1 MLDRSEVGPR
11 GYLNEDYRL
20 FHLRDSRALK
30 LDYHYHEFDKLVLQL
45 GGRAAYHIEGRR
57 YPLQPMD
64 VLLVSRGVIHLPA
77 VDPGEVYE
85 RMVLWISRDFLS
97 RFSGEEADLSACFT
111 RAAERGVHLFRPRGE
126 DRGRYR
132 DLFGRVEEAGSE
144 DAFGA
149 RLLADTCVL
158 QLMVALNRD
167 FPAAEA
173 AEGAYRFDPKMEEV
187 TRFIREHLAEEL
199 TIERLAG
206 TFFLSRFY
214 LMHRFKDVYGCTV
227 HQYIRQKRLQQA
239 AEQIR
244 LGVPGMRASG
254 TTPCSYGP
262 FAAPSA
268 RAPGSGSDQCQRK
281 EESNGRFDSGRVS
294 YREDSACS
302 KIA

>member
-206 TFFLSRFY
+206 TFFLSRF
-214 LMHRFKDVYGCTV
+214 
-227 HQYIRQKRLQQA
+227 
-239 AEQIR
+239 
-244 LGVPGMRASG
+244 
-254 TTPCSYGP
+254 
-262 FAAPSA
+262 
-268 RAPGSGSDQCQRK
+268 
-281 EESNGRFDSGRVS
+281 
-294 YREDSACS
+294 
-302 KIA
+302 

>member
-173 AEGAYRFDPKMEEV
+173 AEGAYRFDPKMEVV

-239 AEQIR
+239 AGQIR
-244 LGVPGMRASG
+244 RGVPILKAAEDAGFGDYSVFLRAFRRA
-254 TTPCSYGP
+254 YGRSP
-262 FAAPSA
+262 
-268 RAPGSGSDQCQRK
+268 RDWK
-281 EESNGRFDSGRVS
+281 
-294 YREDSACS
+294 
-302 KIA
+302 